1 MATAVTLLTG
11 PWKIKRGALSPPYR
25 MVLRQA
31 NKQPIDLSGCT
42 ATFLMRL
49 RGADDPTV
57 EAPMAILQEG
67 DVEDGTAINIGMAEY
82 QWVLGDTDVSGI
94 YDVEAEIVDPGGNP
108 IRVPNDSYLEV
119 QILGN
124 LSAEPASP

>member
-25 MVLRQA
+25 VILRQA

-42 ATFLMRL
+42 ASFVMRL

-57 EAPMAILQEG
+57 ENEMTILQEG
-67 DVEDGTAINIGMAEY
+67 DVELGTAINIGMAEY
-82 QWVLGDTDVSGI
+82 QWELGDTDVSGV
-94 YDVEAEIVDPGGNP
+94 YDVEAEVVDPGGNP
-108 IRVPNDSYLEV
+108 IRVPNDSYLEL

-124 LSAEPASP
+124 LSAEPTGP

>member
-25 MVLRQA
+25 VILRQA
-31 NKQPIDLSGCT
+31 DKTPIDLSGCT
-42 ATFLMRL
+42 AKFVMRL

-57 EAPMAILQEG
+57 EAPMTILQTG
-67 DVEDGTAINIGMAEY
+67 DALTGINVGMAQY

-94 YDVEAEIVDPGGNP
+94 YDVEAEVVDPGGNP
-108 IRVPNDSYLEV
+108 IRVPNDSYLEL

-124 LSAEPASP
+124 LSAEPSP

>member
-1 MATAVTLLTG
+1 MATSVTLLTG

-25 MVLRQA
+25 LILRQA
-31 NKQPIDLSGCT
+31 DKQPIDLDGCV

-57 EAPMAILQEG
+57 ENEMTILQEG
-67 DVEDGTAINIGMAEY
+67 DVLTGINIGMAEY
-82 QWVLGDTDVSGI
+82 QWQLGDTDVSGI
-94 YDVEAEIVDPGGNP
+94 YDVEVEVVDPGGNP
-108 IRVPNDSYLEV
+108 IRVPNDSYLEL

-124 LSAEPASP
+124 LSAEPVSP